1 MMDKINV
8 IGKSKEE
15 RIKEINEA
23 EKILKITED
32 LRNEAITKKKMYQE
46 QLKEKEAQLKELGTT
61 IDDAEA
67 KLKELNEEYEK
78 DLKFIMDSLPVDL
91 LKKWNKL

>member
-1 MMDKINV
+1 MDKINV